1 MVKKLLVMMSFT
13 VVMVLVLVACS
24 SDNNSGAASGDNVT
38 LQVVWFSDGGEG
50 ASFERLATQYM
61 EENDGIVIELIEVPF
76 NELDNTLRNM
86 LNAGTPPAIAR
97 MINLGTFSNQL
108 VDLFDYVG
116 RDFEN
121 NFGEGLQF
129 VHDGRMIGA
138 PMDITANGL
147 IYNRTAFEQAGVSV
161 PQSENE
167 IWNWDEWKEA
177 MLTVMENSDVSH
189 GLVFDRS
196 PHRFSTLLYQA
207 GASLL
212 NEDLSASNFNS
223 AQMYRTVEFFKSLHD
238 EGIIPSSVWLGG
250 ENPNNLFRTGQ
261 IAMHFAG
268 SWMIANYREE
278 ITDFEWG
285 VTFLPYELQRGTTP
299 GGKYLS
305 AFSGSG
311 VEQEAAD
318 FIAWL
323 SQPEINAIF
332 VEENYFL
339 SQVIGNEELN
349 FDFGSEFFEIFALDL
364 AATSSVPG
372 REWGFQELTSI
383 IQTDIRDGLEEV
395 LAGQLSIANYLQRM
409 DDIINDALAEI
420 NQ

>member
-1 MVKKLLVMMSFT
+1 MMKKVLAMGILIVA
-13 VVMVLVLVACS
+13 MVLVLVACGGND
-24 SDNNSGAASGDNVT
+24 DNHSGDEVT

-50 ASFERLATQYM
+50 DSFERLAEKYM
-61 EENDGIVIELIEVPF
+61 EENEGIIIELIDVPF
-76 NELDNTLRNM
+76 SELDNTLRNM
-86 LNAGTPPAIAR
+86 LSAGTPPALAR

-108 VDLFDYVG
+108 IDLFDYVG

-129 VHDGRMIGA
+129 VHDERMIGA

-161 PQSENE
+161 PQSEDE
-167 IWNWDEWKEA
+167 IWTWDEWREA
-177 MLTVMENSDVSH
+177 MLTVIENSDVSH
-189 GLVFDRS
+189 GLVFDHS
-196 PHRFSTLLYQA
+196 PHRFSTLIYQG

-212 NEDLSASNFNS
+212 NADLSSSNFNS
-223 AQMYRTVEFFKSLHD
+223 PEMYRTVEFFKSLHD
-238 EGIIPSSVWLGG
+238 DGIIPSSVWLGG

-285 VTFLPYELQRGTTP
+285 VTFLPYEVQRATTP

-339 SQVIGNEELN
+339 SQVVGNEELN
-349 FDFGSEFFEIFALDL
+349 FDFGAEFFEIFALDL
-364 AATSSVPG
+364 AATNPVPG
-372 REWGFQELTSI
+372 REWGFQELTSV
-383 IQTDIRDGLEEV
+383 IQSYIRDGLEEV
-395 LAGQLSIANYLQRM
+395 LAGQLSIADYLQQV
-409 DDIINDALAEI
+409 DNAINNALEEI